1 MLGYFGFLRAAE
13 FTVPNLAS
21 FFPAIHLS
29 VADLAV
35 DSLQS
40 PNCLYVRIKASK
52 THPFCQG
59 CHIHI
64 GLGRAPLHIGLGG
77 ALRTVYTLLALP
89 LCARKCPWPLVP
101 SCEWSTSVSLNL
113 DRLAAANFL
122 YHGDWRQFF
131 QPQLPHWGCH
141 GSCSQ
146 RYS

>member
-21 FFPAIHLS
+21 FPSAIHLS
-29 VADLAV
+29 VADIAV
-35 DSLQS
+35 DSLPS
-40 PNCLYVRIKASK
+40 PTCLRVRIRASK
-52 THPFCQG
+52 TDPFRQG

-64 GLGRAPLHIGLGG
+64 GLGRAPLCAVHPCWLS
-77 ALRTVYTLLALP
+77 LLT
-89 LCARKCPWPLVP
+89 RKCHWPLVP
-101 SCEWSTSVSLNL
+101 SCELSTSVSLNL

-122 YHGDWRQFF
+122 YRGDWRQFF
-131 QPQLPHWGCH
+131 HPQLPHWGSY